1 MSNSLDSIEMTMK
14 DVSKEMEKVKN
25 TDDLVLFAMT
35 ESILIPLRYLTY
47 ELKRKYE
54 EQKKSIE
61 ENKKLISSQKHN
73 NIIEYIKYNQKINQR
88 VA

>member
-1 MSNSLDSIEMTMK
+1 MTSIIDSVEQTLK
-14 DVSKEMEKVKN
+14 DMSKEMEKVKN

-35 ESILIPLRYLTY
+35 ESVLIPLRYLTY

-54 EQKKSIE
+54 EQKKFLE
-61 ENKKLISSQKHN
+61 ENKKLVSSNKHT
-73 NIIEYIKYNQKINQR
+73 NIVEYIKYNQKINQR